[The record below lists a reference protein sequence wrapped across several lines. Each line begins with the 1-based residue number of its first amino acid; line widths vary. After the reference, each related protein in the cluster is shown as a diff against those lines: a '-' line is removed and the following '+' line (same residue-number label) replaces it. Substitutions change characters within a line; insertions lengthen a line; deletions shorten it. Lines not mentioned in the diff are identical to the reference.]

1 MVRPANPPGDRAS
14 RAPVPPVS
22 RNPLRPHLAGGGPP
36 PLRPVDRLRA
46 LTELGARYRPSRRL
60 ISVVAALLL
69 LGLAV
74 MVVVGSGAARR
85 PASARDRADRKL
97 PLTSGSAAA
106 PSHAM
111 GAAAPAPVADA
122 TSTTRPGGAVT
133 TAMGV
138 AMGVAMVVHAAGA
151 VAVPGVYLMDTGSRV
166 ADVVAAAGGMAAD
179 ADADVV
185 NLAAPVADGQRVYV
199 PHHGRPVPSVVA
211 PEVAAAAA
219 GTAAE
224 VTGSAAPGPVDLN
237 AATAAQLDLLPG
249 VGPSTAAAI
258 IEHRTQAGRF
268 TSVTQLLDVPGIG
281 EAKLAALRKRV
292 TVTPA

>member
-1 MVRPANPPGDRAS
+1 MVRSASPPGDRAS

-22 RNPLRPHLAGGGPP
+22 RGPLRPHLTGGEPP
-36 PLRPVDRLRA
+36 SLRAVDRLRA
-46 LTELGARYRPSRRL
+46 LAELGVRYRPSRRL
-60 ISVVAALLL
+60 LSGVAALLL
-69 LGLAV
+69 LGLGV

-97 PLTSGSAAA
+97 PLTSGAAA
-106 PSHAM
+106 EPSLTAE
-111 GAAAPAPVADA
+111 ASAPAPVPDP

-133 TAMGV
+133 TAL
-138 AMGVAMVVHAAGA
+138 VVHAAGA
-151 VAVPGVYLMDTGSRV
+151 VVAPGVYLMDTGSRV

-199 PHHGRPVPSVVA
+199 AHRGRPVPSVVA
-211 PEVAAAAA
+211 PDAAVAAA
-219 GTAAE
+219 GTAAD
-224 VTGSAAPGPVDLN
+224 VTGSAAPVPVDLN
-237 AATAAQLDLLPG
+237 AATAAQLDALPG

-268 TSVTQLLDVPGIG
+268 TSVSQLLDVPGIG

-292 TVTPA
+292 TDTPA